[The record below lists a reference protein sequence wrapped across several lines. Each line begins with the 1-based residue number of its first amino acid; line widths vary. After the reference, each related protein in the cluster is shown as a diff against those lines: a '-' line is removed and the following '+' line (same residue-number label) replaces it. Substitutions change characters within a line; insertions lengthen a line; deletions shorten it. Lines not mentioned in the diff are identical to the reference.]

1 MLASQL
7 YVFDHE
13 AHSNQMSKL
22 KSYVV
27 VSSASFI
34 LWRFLFVIFCPNLKM
49 MQETQGIRTIKT
61 FTEHNKCYL
70 LLINLP
76 LPQKTQKAVL
86 NVEIIVTKKIHLDK
100 SKVPRIN

>member
-34 LWRFLFVIFCPNLKM
+34 LWRFLFVIFCPN
-49 MQETQGIRTIKT
+49 
-61 FTEHNKCYL
+61 KCYL